1 MKKKSFLLSSSI
13 SVGFMVSMPEGKKY
27 VSSRLL
33 GRSCVFS
40 SLLASHLYMTT
51 GFLTFFCTRRLWNF
65 RCFHFDL
72 LFVSTLFLLSNG
84 SVACTFLVL
93 TFLFTQFL
101 QLPIS
106 PPLHPQPLFAI
117 TVSLITVAGFMVSF
131 NATASVI
138 VTLLFAELIFDLRK
152 DYLSVSEIILF

>member
-1 MKKKSFLLSSSI
+1 M
-13 SVGFMVSMPEGKKY
+13 
-27 VSSRLL
+27 
-33 GRSCVFS
+33 
-40 SLLASHLYMTT
+40 
-51 GFLTFFCTRRLWNF
+51 
-65 RCFHFDL
+65 
-72 LFVSTLFLLSNG
+72 STLFLLSNG
-84 SVACTFLVL
+84 SVACTFSVL

-106 PPLHPQPLFAI
+106 PPPPPLFAI

-131 NATASVI
+131 NAYASVI